1 MDRRVN
7 PGDDAGGVK
16 GAGMNE
22 TTAPTAASAGEE
34 SPKASYAE
42 KRWQSDVIV
51 DLIKQYRFPYI
62 ALNPGASYRGLH
74 DSLVNYGGN
83 NPPML
88 LCQHEKIA
96 VQIAHGYAKATG
108 KPMVAIVHD
117 VVGLLHATM
126 GIYYAYVDRAPIFVI
141 GATGPMDESRRRPFI
156 DWIHTA
162 NVQGEQV
169 RHYVKWDYQPGSI
182 EGVPDSFA
190 RAYGAMMTEPQG
202 PIYMCYD
209 AWLQEQPLTTTVE
222 MPSHADAT
230 VPVPMAAD
238 PTAITKI
245 ADRLLAAKF
254 PVLLAEYVGRHAEG
268 FNHLVALAETVGAA
282 VYDVNGRLNFPNR
295 HKLNLSMDK
304 SVFRDA
310 DLILSLDT
318 RDWEK
323 PTHIIDRTKRATQP
337 LYPANCEMIELGFGD
352 IGLSKWSMDFT
363 RMPNSSLR
371 VLGDTLTAIPE
382 LTKLCKNRVNWGAT
396 LADRITKRTAEIGE
410 RHDALFAKWA
420 KQSLEGWDASP
431 ISLPRLAHE
440 VWDVI
445 KTEDWVLT
453 ACSLQDWTLK
463 LWDFDKP
470 YRHAGRAL
478 GTGTQIGVSLG
489 VALAHRGTG
498 RLVVD
503 IQPDGDLMFDAGA
516 LWTAAKNNIPFLIV
530 MYNNRAYYNDWEHQ
544 IHVAEHRGTPVERAH
559 IGQDIVGPEP
569 DFAKLAQSCGW
580 YAEGPIEQPKD
591 IAGALRR
598 AIEKVKAGQPA
609 LVDTILQAR

>member
-1 MDRRVN
+1 
-7 PGDDAGGVK
+7 
-16 GAGMNE
+16 MNE
-22 TTAPTAASAGEE
+22 STAGTDTGATPVAQ
-34 SPKASYAE
+34 PASYAE

-51 DLIKQYRFPYI
+51 DLIKQFGFPYI

-83 NPPML
+83 DPPML

-190 RAYGAMMTEPQG
+190 RAYGAMMTQPQG

-209 AWLQEQPLTTTVE
+209 AWLQEQPLTSE
-222 MPSHADAT
+222 IPMPSHADA
-230 VPVPMAAD
+230 VVAAPMAAD
-238 PTAITKI
+238 PAALAKV
-245 ADRLLAAKF
+245 ADRLLAAQF
-254 PVLLAEYVGRHAEG
+254 PVLLAEYVGRQAQG
-268 FNHLVALAETVGAA
+268 FYDLVALAETVGAA
-282 VYDVNGRLNFPNR
+282 VYDINGRLNFPNR

-304 SVFRDA
+304 AVFRDA

-323 PTHIIDRTKRATQP
+323 PTHSIDRTKRATVP
-337 LYPANCEMIELGFGD
+337 LYPADCEMIELGFGD
-352 IGLSKWSMDFT
+352 IGLSKWSMDYT
-363 RMPNSSLR
+363 RMPNCSLR

-382 LTKLCKNRVNWGAT
+382 LTRLCRERIARDAELSRRIAGRA
-396 LADRITKRTAEIGE
+396 ADIGT

-420 KQSLEGWDASP
+420 EASRRNWDASP
-431 ISLPRLAHE
+431 IALPRLAHE
-440 VWDVI
+440 IWDAI

-453 ACSLQDWTLK
+453 ACTLQDWVLK
-463 LWDFDKP
+463 LWDFEKP

-516 LWTAAKNNIPFLIV
+516 LWTAAKNKIPFLIV

-580 YAEGPIEQPKD
+580 YGEGPIEHPKD

-598 AIEKVKAGQPA
+598 AIAKVKAGQPA
-609 LVDTILQAR
+609 LVDTVLQAR

>member
-1 MDRRVN
+1 MD
-7 PGDDAGGVK
+7 
-16 GAGMNE
+16 E
-22 TTAPTAASAGEE
+22 TTAADARDTAAPAEE
-34 SPKASYAE
+34 
-42 KRWQSDVIV
+42 RWQSDVIV
-51 DLIKQYRFPYI
+51 DLIKQFGFPYI

-83 NPPML
+83 SPPML

-117 VVGLLHATM
+117 VVGMLHATM

-190 RAYGAMMTEPQG
+190 RAYGAMVTEPQG

-209 AWLQEQPLTTTVE
+209 AWLQEQPLRNE
-222 MPSHADAT
+222 IALPAHPEAT
-230 VPVPMAAD
+230 APVPMAAD
-238 PTAITKI
+238 PAALARI
-245 ADRLLAAKF
+245 ADRLVAAKF
-254 PVLLAEYVGRHAEG
+254 PVLLAEYVGRHAAG
-268 FNHLVALAETVGAA
+268 FDHLVGLAETVGAA
-282 VYDVNGRLNFPNR
+282 VYDVNARLNFPNR
-295 HKLNLSMDK
+295 HKLNMSMEK
-304 SVFRDA
+304 QVFRDA

-323 PTHIIDRTKRATQP
+323 ATHVIDRTKRATRP
-337 LYPANCEMIELGFGD
+337 LYPADCEMIEIGFGD
-352 IGLSKWSMDFT
+352 IGISKWSMDYT
-363 RMPNSSLR
+363 RMTNCSLR
-371 VLGDTLTAIPE
+371 VLGDTLSAVPE
-382 LTKLCKNRVNWGAT
+382 LTRLCAERIARTPGAD
-396 LADRITKRTAEIGE
+396 ARIARRTGEIAA
-410 RHDALFAKWA
+410 RHDALFTAWA
-420 KQSLEGWDASP
+420 EQSRQDWDASP
-431 ISLPRLAHE
+431 ITLPRLAHE
-440 VWDVI
+440 VWDAI
-445 KTEDWVLT
+445 KSEDWVLT
-453 ACSLQDWTLK
+453 ACTLENWALK
-463 LWDFDKP
+463 LWDFDKS

-478 GTGTQIGVSLG
+478 GTGTQIGISLG

-544 IHVAEHRGTPVERAH
+544 IHIARHRGTPVERAH
-559 IGQDIVGPEP
+559 IGQDIAGPAP
-569 DFAKLAQSCGW
+569 DFARIAQGCGW
-580 YAEGPIEQPKD
+580 YAEGPVEQPKD
-591 IAGALRR
+591 IAGALAR
-598 AIEKVKAGQPA
+598 AIAKVKAGQPA
-609 LVDTILQAR
+609 MVDTVLRQR